1 MLCSV
6 LRRVWILCLGC
17 FLSCVRVWEW
27 GWALWMACCR
37 VSPSSIFRKPRVPH
51 PLCLQCADTV
61 KVRLQTQSSTKPV
74 YSGALDCFRKTIQW
88 EGLSGLYKG
97 MSSPMAGQMFF
108 RASFFAAFAESKN
121 YLSRNADGT
130 HRALTEADLFKVIM
144 SGVVLIGS

>member
-1 MLCSV
+1 MSDPSTPAELAPKITPFN
-6 LRRVWILCLGC
+6 WTN
-17 FLSCVRVWEW
+17 FLKN
-27 GWALWMACCR
+27 
-37 VSPSSIFRKPRVPH
+37 SIAGT
-51 PLCLQCADTV
+51 CDTV

>member
-1 MLCSV
+1 MAYCQASLSSV
-6 LRRVWILCLGC
+6 FLTLRVL
-17 FLSCVRVWEW
+17 
-27 GWALWMACCR
+27 
-37 VSPSSIFRKPRVPH
+37 P
-51 PLCLQCADTV
+51 PLLLPCADTV

-130 HRALTEADLFKVIM
+130 HRALTEADLFKVMI
-144 SGVVLIGS
+144 SGVEPITDRVARLLPPSPADSSPYHAFPRPAP

>member
-1 MLCSV
+1 MAYCQASLSSV
-6 LRRVWILCLGC
+6 FLTLRVL
-17 FLSCVRVWEW
+17 
-27 GWALWMACCR
+27 
-37 VSPSSIFRKPRVPH
+37 P
-51 PLCLQCADTV
+51 PLLLPCADTV

-121 YLSRNADGT
+121 HLSRNADGT

-144 SGVVLIGS
+144 SGVVLNGSRIARLQPQSALLTPLS